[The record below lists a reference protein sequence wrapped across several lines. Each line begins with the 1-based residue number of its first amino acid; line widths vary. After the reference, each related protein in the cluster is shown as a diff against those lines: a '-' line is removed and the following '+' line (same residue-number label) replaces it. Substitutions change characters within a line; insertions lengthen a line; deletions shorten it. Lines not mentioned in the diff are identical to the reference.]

1 MAYALC
7 PRTVGLMLVR
17 APSGIGCREPSLRLG
32 PSGSHPVRL
41 RAPLAHANPTARHTK
56 LGLEDFPFDPHHE
69 QGSKALPLASVS
81 NTCGLTIGQGLS

>member
-32 PSGSHPVRL
+32 PSGSHPARL
-41 RAPLAHANPTARHTK
+41 RAPLAHANSTARHTK
-56 LGLEDFPFDPHHE
+56 FGLEDLPFDHITNK
-69 QGSKALPLASVS
+69 GVKLYR
-81 NTCGLTIGQGLS
+81 